1 MARKT
6 GARRGRAPP
15 KAPDG
20 TWSLPPAVVLAV
32 EADGLLES
40 LAPLPESTVVV
51 HALYGDVG
59 PGLIARALP
68 DCILSPLIGSQFD
81 AIELAHRVCG
91 LGFRGRM
98 VVGAP
103 ALPNRAAVKRE
114 LDAACDGLT
123 VDLIE
128 LR

>member
-6 GARRGRAPP
+6 GSGRGRASRKTP
-15 KAPDG
+15 AQA
-20 TWSLPPAVVLAV
+20 WQLPPAVVLAI
-32 EADGLLES
+32 EADGLLDS
-40 LAPLPESTVVV
+40 LAPLPETTVVV
-51 HALYGDVG
+51 RALYGEVG

-68 DCILSPLIGSQFD
+68 DCILAPLIGSQFD
-81 AIELAHRVCG
+81 AIELAQRVCG

-123 VDLIE
+123 VELIE
-128 LR
+128 LG